1 MLIYEETFEHATKLT
16 NDGVDH
22 QECSAQ
28 LMELCT
34 ELEAAVRSIA
44 NDPFPRDLVHNKFE
58 LS

>member
-1 MLIYEETFEHATKLT
+1 VETFEHATKLK
-16 NDGVDH
+16 NDGLITR
-22 QECSAQ
+22 SAVQ